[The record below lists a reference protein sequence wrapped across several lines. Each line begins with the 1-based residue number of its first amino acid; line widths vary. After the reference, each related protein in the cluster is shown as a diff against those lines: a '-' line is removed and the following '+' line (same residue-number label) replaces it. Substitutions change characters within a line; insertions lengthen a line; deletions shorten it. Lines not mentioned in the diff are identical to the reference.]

1 MSAKQYS
8 SQGAKRDASAR
19 EQAKPRATK
28 TLTASK
34 KGVLLALVKR
44 MVDNSASEQAEG
56 FDTERWLRQW
66 LDQPNPALGCVRPI
80 DMLATQEGTQTVRQL
95 LSTMESG
102 AYL

>member
-1 MSAKQYS
+1 MSAKQRS
-8 SQGAKRDASAR
+8 NRGTVLDSPAR

-28 TLTASK
+28 TLTTSK
-34 KGVLLALVKR
+34 KGVLLALVQR

-66 LDQPNPALGCVRPI
+66 LDQPNPALGGACPI
-80 DMLATQEGTQTVRQL
+80 DLLATQEGTQTVHQL
-95 LSTMESG
+95 LAAMESG